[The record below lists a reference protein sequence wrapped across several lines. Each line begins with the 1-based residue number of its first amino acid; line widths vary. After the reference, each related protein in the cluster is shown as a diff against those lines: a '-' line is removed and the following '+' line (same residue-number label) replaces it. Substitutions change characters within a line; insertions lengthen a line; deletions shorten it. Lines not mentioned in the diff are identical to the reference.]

1 MSGAYVHPFTYT
13 RMTMNGR
20 QDGDGANVL
29 GLCLGTDPKLPY
41 FVVSAHYDHLGI
53 RDGQIYPGADDD
65 ASGVAVILELAAF
78 CQKTP
83 FRHTILFAA
92 FDAEERGL
100 QGAKAFLVKPPVPQD
115 RIALNVNLDMV
126 SRSDKREIF
135 IAGTYHYP
143 DLKAPLEEV
152 ARRAPIT
159 VLFGH
164 DKPVAVAG
172 GVDDWTNQSDHGPFH
187 AAKIPFVYFGVE
199 DHADYHKPTD
209 TADKINRGFFVDV
222 AETILDAVLALDRV
236 EVAMEQ
242 QLFDAIKAG
251 RVDEVRQLVQQN
263 SVAEAGARC
272 QRRLGDPGGRLQH
285 EAGCRERA
293 RRARRAGRH
302 LRSQRARQG
311 RSHPGDPEEQPGA
324 SVRARARRIHA
335 RRPRGILRSARRRE
349 GADRGRRR
357 RECRREERAEGRR
370 RSTPPSPAENS
381 RS

>member
-1 MSGAYVHPFTYT
+1 MKTRRIIGIGIVLTGLLVYRAAGAFESRRIDAQRQARPAAQAQPVSLRIDSERLMNAVTTLADPKFEGRAAGSPGGIAARAWIVDQFKTIGVGPVSGAYVHPFKYT

-20 QDGDGANVL
+20 QEGEGANVL
-29 GLCLGTDPKLPY
+29 GMCVGTDTKLPY
-41 FVVSAHYDHLGI
+41 FVVSAHYDHLGV

-100 QGAKAFLVKPPVPQD
+100 QGARAFLVKPPVPQD

-126 SRSDKREIF
+126 SRNDKREIF

-143 DLKAPLEEV
+143 DLKKPLQEV
-152 ARRAPIT
+152 AARAPIT

-172 GVDDWTNQSDHGPFH
+172 GVEDWTNQSDHGPFH

-222 AETILDAVLALDRV
+222 AETILDSVLALDR
-236 EVAMEQ
+236 A
-242 QLFDAIKAG
+242 K
-251 RVDEVRQLVQQN
+251 
-263 SVAEAGARC
+263 
-272 QRRLGDPGGRLQH
+272 
-285 EAGCRERA
+285 
-293 RRARRAGRH
+293 
-302 LRSQRARQG
+302 
-311 RSHPGDPEEQPGA
+311 
-324 SVRARARRIHA
+324 
-335 RRPRGILRSARRRE
+335 
-349 GADRGRRR
+349 
-357 RECRREERAEGRR
+357 
-370 RSTPPSPAENS
+370 
-381 RS
+381 

>member
-1 MSGAYVHPFTYT
+1 MKTRRIVGLGIVATGFIWFQVAGRFEARRIDQQRETRAVSQAQQVKLRIDSERLMNTVTTLADPKFEGRAAGSPGGLAARAWIVDQFKSVGLQTVSGAYVHPFIYT

-20 QDGDGANVL
+20 QDGEAANVL
-29 GLCLGTDPKLPY
+29 GICSGTDMKLPY
-41 FVVSAHYDHLGI
+41 FVVSAHYDHLGV

-65 ASGVAVILELAAF
+65 ASGVAVVLEVAAF

-83 FRHTILFAA
+83 FRHSIVFAA

-100 QGAKAFLVKPPVPQD
+100 QGAKAFLVKPPVPRE

-135 IAGTYHYP
+135 IAGTYPYS

-199 DHADYHKPTD
+199 DHVDYHKPTD

-222 AETILDAVLALDRV
+222 AETILDAVLALDL
-236 EVAMEQ
+236 A
-242 QLFDAIKAG
+242 K
-251 RVDEVRQLVQQN
+251 
-263 SVAEAGARC
+263 
-272 QRRLGDPGGRLQH
+272 
-285 EAGCRERA
+285 
-293 RRARRAGRH
+293 
-302 LRSQRARQG
+302 
-311 RSHPGDPEEQPGA
+311 
-324 SVRARARRIHA
+324 
-335 RRPRGILRSARRRE
+335 
-349 GADRGRRR
+349 
-357 RECRREERAEGRR
+357 
-370 RSTPPSPAENS
+370 
-381 RS
+381 

>member
-1 MSGAYVHPFTYT
+1 MKTRRIVGLSIVATGFIWFQVAGRFEAQRIDQQRESRPVSQSQQSSLRIDSERLMNAVTTLADPKFEGRAAGSPGGLAARAWIVDQFKSIGLQPVSGAYVHPFTYT

-20 QDGDGANVL
+20 QDGDAANVL
-29 GLCLGTDPKLPY
+29 GLCLGTDSKLPY

-65 ASGVAVILELAAF
+65 ASGVAVVLELAAF
-78 CQKTP
+78 CRKTP

-126 SRSDKREIF
+126 SRSDRREIF
-135 IAGTYHYP
+135 VAGTYHHP
-143 DLKAPLEEV
+143 DLKAPLEEI
-152 ARRAPIT
+152 AKRAPIT

-172 GVDDWTNQSDHGPFH
+172 GVADWTTQSDHGPFH

-222 AETILDAVLALDRV
+222 AETILDSLLSLDR
-236 EVAMEQ
+236 A
-242 QLFDAIKAG
+242 K
-251 RVDEVRQLVQQN
+251 
-263 SVAEAGARC
+263 
-272 QRRLGDPGGRLQH
+272 
-285 EAGCRERA
+285 
-293 RRARRAGRH
+293 
-302 LRSQRARQG
+302 
-311 RSHPGDPEEQPGA
+311 
-324 SVRARARRIHA
+324 
-335 RRPRGILRSARRRE
+335 
-349 GADRGRRR
+349 
-357 RECRREERAEGRR
+357 
-370 RSTPPSPAENS
+370 
-381 RS
+381 

>member
-1 MSGAYVHPFTYT
+1 MKTRRIVGLSVVATGLIWFQVAGRFEARRIDQQRESRAVSQAQQARLRIDSERLMNAVTTLADPKFEGRAAGSPGGIAARGWIVDRFTAIGLGPVSGAYVHPFTYT

-20 QDGDGANVL
+20 QDGQGANVL
-29 GLCLGTDPKLPY
+29 GLCLGTDSKLPY

-65 ASGVAVILELAAF
+65 ASGVAVILELAEF
-78 CQKTP
+78 CKKTP

-100 QGAKAFLVKPPVPQD
+100 QGARALLVKPPVAKE

-143 DLKAPLEEV
+143 DLKAPLEEI

-172 GVDDWTNQSDHGPFH
+172 GVEDWTNQSDHGPFH
-187 AAKIPFVYFGVE
+187 AEKIPFVYFGVE

-222 AETILDAVLALDRV
+222 AETILDAVLALDR
-236 EVAMEQ
+236 A
-242 QLFDAIKAG
+242 K
-251 RVDEVRQLVQQN
+251 
-263 SVAEAGARC
+263 
-272 QRRLGDPGGRLQH
+272 
-285 EAGCRERA
+285 
-293 RRARRAGRH
+293 
-302 LRSQRARQG
+302 
-311 RSHPGDPEEQPGA
+311 
-324 SVRARARRIHA
+324 
-335 RRPRGILRSARRRE
+335 
-349 GADRGRRR
+349 
-357 RECRREERAEGRR
+357 
-370 RSTPPSPAENS
+370 
-381 RS
+381 

>member
-1 MSGAYVHPFTYT
+1 MKTRRIVGLSIVATGFIWFQVAGRFEARLIDQQRVSRAVSQSQASSLRIDSERLMNAVTALADPRFEGRAAGSAGGLAARAWIVDRFKSIGLQPVSGAYVHPFTYT

-20 QDGDGANVL
+20 EDGDAANVL
-29 GLCLGTDPKLPY
+29 GLCLGTESKLPY

-65 ASGVAVILELAAF
+65 ASGVAVVLELAAF
-78 CQKTP
+78 CRKMP

-100 QGAKAFLVKPPVPQD
+100 QGAKAFLVKPPVPRE

-135 IAGTYHYP
+135 VAGTYHYP
-143 DLKAPLEEV
+143 DLKAPLEEI

-164 DKPVAVAG
+164 DKPVAIAG
-172 GVDDWTNQSDHGPFH
+172 GVQDWTNQSDHGPFH

-222 AETILDAVLALDRV
+222 AETILDAIIALDR
-236 EVAMEQ
+236 
-242 QLFDAIKAG
+242 
-251 RVDEVRQLVQQN
+251 
-263 SVAEAGARC
+263 
-272 QRRLGDPGGRLQH
+272 P
-285 EAGCRERA
+285 
-293 RRARRAGRH
+293 
-302 LRSQRARQG
+302 
-311 RSHPGDPEEQPGA
+311 
-324 SVRARARRIHA
+324 
-335 RRPRGILRSARRRE
+335 
-349 GADRGRRR
+349 
-357 RECRREERAEGRR
+357 
-370 RSTPPSPAENS
+370 
-381 RS
+381 

>member
-1 MSGAYVHPFTYT
+1 MKTRRLVGLSIVATGLIWFQVAGGFEARRIDQQRESRPVSQSQQAKLRIDSERLMNAVTTLADPKFEGRAAGSPGGIAARAWIVDRFKTIGLGPVSGAYVYPFTFT

-20 QDGDGANVL
+20 QEGAGANVL
-29 GLCLGTDPKLPY
+29 GFCVGTDPKLPY

-83 FRHTILFAA
+83 FRHTTLFAA

-100 QGAKAFLVKPPVPQD
+100 QGAKVFLVKPPVPQD

-143 DLKAPLEEV
+143 DLKKPLEEV
-152 ARRAPIT
+152 AKRAPIT

-172 GVDDWTNQSDHGPFH
+172 GVEDWTSQSDHGPFH
-187 AAKIPFVYFGVE
+187 AAKIPFIYFGVE

-236 EVAMEQ
+236 
-242 QLFDAIKAG
+242 
-251 RVDEVRQLVQQN
+251 R
-263 SVAEAGARC
+263 
-272 QRRLGDPGGRLQH
+272 
-285 EAGCRERA
+285 
-293 RRARRAGRH
+293 
-302 LRSQRARQG
+302 
-311 RSHPGDPEEQPGA
+311 
-324 SVRARARRIHA
+324 
-335 RRPRGILRSARRRE
+335 
-349 GADRGRRR
+349 
-357 RECRREERAEGRR
+357 
-370 RSTPPSPAENS
+370 
-381 RS
+381 